1 MEINE
6 NNLYQIIL
14 KVIQKMQAENLLP
27 NSSVP
32 EQKLY
37 VILTEGWR
45 EEYRSFFEKLR
56 DRREY
61 RVVTVIPPSM
71 TNDYHM
77 KKLRECEG
85 CGTILRQEEADLAK
99 LPDGPTVFPA
109 APRELVVKTALCISD
124 TFETKWVQSCMAN
137 GQKIVLLK
145 SGLEPLTGKEPA
157 AYAARIREYYK
168 IIAQYGIE
176 IKEEL
181 FDGKPVPGNPGI
193 TRVQPP
199 PRADSGRKVITE
211 GDIDRFAQEG
221 RIVLRPGDLLTAL
234 AKEKASRLGIEIV
247 GQ

>member
-109 APRELVVKTALCISD
+109 ASRELVVKTALGIGD

-137 GQKIVLLK
+137 GHITKSSLSTALK
-145 SGLEPLTGKEPA
+145 SKRNFLTENRFPEIPESHESSRRRVRTAGGK
-157 AYAARIREYYK
+157 
-168 IIAQYGIE
+168 
-176 IKEEL
+176 
-181 FDGKPVPGNPGI
+181 
-193 TRVQPP
+193 
-199 PRADSGRKVITE
+199 
-211 GDIDRFAQEG
+211 
-221 RIVLRPGDLLTAL
+221 
-234 AKEKASRLGIEIV
+234 
-247 GQ
+247 